1 MGLLAIK
8 ANQRSSRARA
18 DQVVDADGKA
28 KRVEA
33 RWRRKDRP
41 SLG

>member
-33 RWRRKDRP
+33 RWRRTDRP